1 VSKAVKAITC
11 VSRADT
17 LICLVASTPSTP
29 GMRTSI
35 TATWGDR
42 RWASDMNYALIDN
55 ESVDYNRLVA
65 QEYVAGKGKDKR
77 RARAEVLERVGL
89 AKVAR
94 NKVFEL
100 SGGEQQRVAVA
111 RLLLKPCELVLAD
124 EPTGPLDGANRD
136 AVLAQLIEMNEAG
149 KTVVIVTHDPKVAAA
164 CPRQVSLPAARVN
177 ARKLPAQRRRSAAWV
192 APTAVATSRG

>member
-1 VSKAVKAITC
+1 
-11 VSRADT
+11 
-17 LICLVASTPSTP
+17 
-29 GMRTSI
+29 
-35 TATWGDR
+35 
-42 RWASDMNYALIDN
+42 MNYALIDN

-177 ARKLPAQRRRSAAWV
+177 ARSYQLSGGGLLLGWQPRRLPRRGGSSGQQKTGTPRS
-192 APTAVATSRG
+192 PTEAGA